1 MHTSDF
7 LDRALTM
14 QYLCCGETAVDE
26 DELRACEEE
35 IAAAAQPRFCFR
47 RYPLEHCPVNLKGK
61 AICRHLEN
69 CSDVIL
75 FASTLGEA
83 VDRVIRRASFVSSVR
98 ALVCD
103 SAASAMIERYSE
115 HCDSLLAKKYAGEFL
130 TWRFSPGYADFP
142 LECQSELV
150 QALDCARNIGV
161 YLNDSMLM
169 IPQKSVTALIGVS
182 PKPVERRKMGCA
194 VCNMR
199 DVCTFR
205 KEGRHCDA

>member
-1 MHTSDF
+1 MRTSEF
-7 LDRALTM
+7 LDRALTL
-14 QYLCCGETAVDE
+14 QYLCCDE
-26 DELRACEEE
+26 AALDENELRACEEE

-47 RYPLEHCPVNLKGK
+47 RYRLEDCPVSLRGK
-61 AICRHLEN
+61 AICRHFES

-83 VDRVIRRASFVSSVR
+83 VDRVIRRASFVSSAR
-98 ALVCD
+98 ALICD
-103 SAASAMIERYSE
+103 AAASAMIERYSE
-115 HCDSLLAKKYAGEFL
+115 YCDSLLARQYASEFL

-150 QALDCARNIGV
+150 HALDCSRNIGLH
-161 YLNDSMLM
+161 LNDSMLM

-182 PKPVERRKMGCA
+182 SEPVERRKMGCA
-194 VCNMR
+194 ACNMR

-205 KEGRHCDA
+205 KEGRHCEA